1 MVERLAQVFGKI
13 TRPGAGK
20 AARRIETGVKAQRLA
35 GPNGQKRLTCLESF
49 QFVVIL
55 NARQF
60 KAINFRVLQD
70 QRFVRRPEHAPVY
83 PAKKMKTSLVVR
95 TPGRRGGHAKER
107 AAHAGE

>member
-1 MVERLAQVFGKI
+1 MVERLSEVFGKI
-13 TRPGAGK
+13 TRPRAAE
-20 AARRIETGVKAQRLA
+20 AARRIETGVKAQRFA
-35 GPNGQKRLTCLESF
+35 GPNGQKRLACFQSF

-83 PAKKMKTSLVVR
+83 PAKKMKTSLVVQ
-95 TPGRRGGHAKER
+95 TPCRRGGHAKER
-107 AAHAGE
+107 AAQGGQ